1 MFTRYAIANKCKYK
15 TLCFKFI
22 TKNIQKV
29 KKRKK
34 EINSRSCHS
43 ILHLDRIYQS
53 DRALKC
59 FISIT
64 VCHSVTIFRLQQ
76 DLYVKLP
83 RPSYNF
89 DYSLRDFNSRINV
102 NILIALSSPLS
113 KSLKWLLWFNDVVR
127 FKYVKPHLTNMF

>member
-1 MFTRYAIANKCKYK
+1 M
-15 TLCFKFI
+15 
-22 TKNIQKV
+22 QKV
-29 KKRKK
+29 KKEK
-34 EINSRSCHS
+34 INNISCHS

-64 VCHSVTIFRLQQ
+64 MCHPVTIFRLQQ

-83 RPSYNF
+83 RPSHNF

-102 NILIALSSPLS
+102 NILIALLLPLS
-113 KSLKWLLWFNDVVR
+113 KSLVII
-127 FKYVKPHLTNMF
+127 MIQ